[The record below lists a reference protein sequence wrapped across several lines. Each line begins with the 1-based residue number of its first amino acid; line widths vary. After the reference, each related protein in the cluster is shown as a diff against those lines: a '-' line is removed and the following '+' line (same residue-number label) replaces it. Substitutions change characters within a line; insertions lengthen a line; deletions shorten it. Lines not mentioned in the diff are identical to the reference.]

1 MSKKDEFIKHL
12 EIALDMLDRIEG
24 TTIYQIQKR
33 AMGWTDKEYARML
46 EDLALFLLQVRQ
58 RGKNNE

>member
-1 MSKKDEFIKHL
+1 
-12 EIALDMLDRIEG
+12 MLDRIEG

>member
-1 MSKKDEFIKHL
+1 VSKKDEFIKHL